1 MRFGLLGTGTWA
13 RDVHAAALV
22 TEPMAELAGVWGRNP
37 GRTQAIADAWGVSAY
52 AEVDQLLADVE
63 AVAMAV
69 PPDVQAGLAERSA
82 AAGRHLLLDKPLAL
96 DLAAADRVVA
106 AVAASSV
113 ASVVFF
119 TLRYAP
125 SVAGWLDASIAL
137 GPWDGVRAAWL
148 SSFLHPADPPHAESP
163 WRAERGAL
171 WDVGPHALS
180 LTIPL
185 LGAVTAVVPA
195 RGPGD
200 TVHLA
205 LQHAGGASSTM
216 TLSLTVPP
224 AAATV
229 ELAMYGP
236 TGWRE
241 MPAVRNG
248 KVESLRAAIRQL
260 VRTAKSGEHGHG
272 CDVGFGR
279 EVVAVLQEAQEKLA
293 GGQS

>member
-1 MRFGLLGTGTWA
+1 MRFGLLGTGAWA

-22 TEPMAELAGVWGRNP
+22 TEPMAELTGVWGRNP
-37 GRTQAIADAWGVSAY
+37 GRTQAIADAWGVPAY

-69 PPDVQAGLAERSA
+69 PPDVQAGLAERA
-82 AAGRHLLLDKPLAL
+82 ATAGRHLLLDKPL
-96 DLAAADRVVA
+96 
-106 AVAASSV
+106 
-113 ASVVFF
+113 
-119 TLRYAP
+119 RYAP
-125 SVAGWLDASIAL
+125 SAAGWLDASIAL

-148 SSFLHPADPPHAESP
+148 SSFLHPAHPPHVESP

-180 LTIPL
+180 LIIPL

-205 LQHAGGASSTM
+205 LQHAGGASSTI
-216 TLSLTVPP
+216 TLSLSVPP

-293 GGQS
+293 GGQA